1 MQVVQRRS
9 SASSVPSVSE
19 QVVHYERTQQYK
31 PHYDWFSPADGR
43 YAEKTA
49 ERGNRLLR
57 RSLIGC

>member
-1 MQVVQRRS
+1 M
-9 SASSVPSVSE
+9 

-57 RSLIGC
+57 RSLIDC